1 MSLRRALGLFLA
13 LSLLFSLLPSLAQ
26 AKSQPQAEKLLAAMS
41 PAEKVGQLFLIR
53 FSGNNVSEGTILR
66 ELITARHIGG
76 FVLSSESDNFSGTDT
91 LASAY
96 TLIAAMQSAAW
107 EKTQQ
112 SPDTSLRGELP
123 VYIPLYIG
131 IEQSGKH
138 SSQILTGL
146 SDQPD
151 QMTLGATW
159 SPSLAQQ
166 SGELLGSELSALGIN
181 LFLGPTLDV
190 AETTN
195 LEAAAYSGTDVYGG
209 DPYWVGKIGQAFITG
224 LHVGSGNRMSV
235 VAQHFP
241 GLGSA
246 DRPPD
251 EEVATVRKSL
261 EQLKQIELA
270 PFFSVTSAED
280 PGMRA
285 DGLMVSHIRFQ
296 GFQGNIRA
304 TTRPISFDATALAQL
319 LAVEPLASWREA
331 GGLTVSQC
339 LGSKAV
345 RSFFDPTGHSF
356 DANTI
361 ARTAFLAGNDMLY
374 LKDFSS
380 PGEVSH
386 TKPSFRPWITL
397 PANMRRTLPSRS
409 AWMQRF
415 CAS

>member
-41 PAEKVGQLFLIR
+41 SAEKVGQLFLIR

-76 FVLSSESDNFSGTDT
+76 FVLSAESDNFTGTDT

-209 DPYWVGKIGQAFITG
+209 DPY
-224 LHVGSGNRMSV
+224 
-235 VAQHFP
+235 
-241 GLGSA
+241 
-246 DRPPD
+246 
-251 EEVATVRKSL
+251 
-261 EQLKQIELA
+261 
-270 PFFSVTSAED
+270 
-280 PGMRA
+280 
-285 DGLMVSHIRFQ
+285 
-296 GFQGNIRA
+296 
-304 TTRPISFDATALAQL
+304 
-319 LAVEPLASWREA
+319 
-331 GGLTVSQC
+331 
-339 LGSKAV
+339 
-345 RSFFDPTGHSF
+345 
-356 DANTI
+356 
-361 ARTAFLAGNDMLY
+361 
-374 LKDFSS
+374 
-380 PGEVSH
+380 
-386 TKPSFRPWITL
+386 
-397 PANMRRTLPSRS
+397 
-409 AWMQRF
+409 
-415 CAS
+415 